1 MRSRLAKVKPEH
13 KHCYQG
19 VSLAWHN
26 AAWLAEVVLQR
37 RRSEPPVWA
46 LDGRAL
52 PDEHFEFMGGQGR
65 ERSGGCR
72 SRRLDHT

>member
-37 RRSEPPVWA
+37 RRSEPKVWA

-52 PDEHFEFMGGQGR
+52 PDEHFEFRGGSSIRPGGR
-65 ERSGGCR
+65 L
-72 SRRLDHT
+72 SRLSDGRR

>member
-1 MRSRLAKVKPEH
+1 MRSRLAKLKPEH

-19 VSLAWHN
+19 VSPVWHN

-46 LDGRAL
+46 LIGRAL
-52 PDEHFEFMGGQGR
+52 PNDHFEFTGGQQQERLGR
-65 ERSGGCR
+65 CR
-72 SRRLDHT
+72 SRRLDQT